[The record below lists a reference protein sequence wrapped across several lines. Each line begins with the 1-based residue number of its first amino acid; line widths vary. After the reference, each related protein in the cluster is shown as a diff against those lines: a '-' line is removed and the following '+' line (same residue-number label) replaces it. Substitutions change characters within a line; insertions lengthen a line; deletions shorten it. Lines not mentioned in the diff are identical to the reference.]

1 MYGVLSLLIA
11 SRQRSLFS
19 QHRFPSYFKL
29 FSIYLSLSLY
39 SHSDTFFSFVKS
51 SQIHK
56 SQEAHLFFDLGLWGK
71 IPHSRNR
78 NRNIISSS
86 CFFWVMDNLFV
97 LTKSWICSSMT
108 KEHVVSSLGYETPYV
123 VPIAVDWIRFE
134 MIRACEK
141 SDRWCYNFG
150 FFFELRIRL
159 ECVRFWIKLVFF
171 FRSKLFVRMFMFAK
185 CVFSISRVSYDWNK
199 GVLFSCIW
207 SWSFFSAKFLY

>member
-19 QHRFPSYFKL
+19 QHRFLLQAILHLS
-29 FSIYLSLSLY
+29 LSLSLY
-39 SHSDTFFSFVKS
+39 SHSDTFFSFIKS

-71 IPHSRNR
+71 IPHSR

-123 VPIAVDWIRFE
+123 VSIAVDWIRFE

-150 FFFELRIRL
+150 FFLELRIRL
-159 ECVRFWIKLVFF
+159 
-171 FRSKLFVRMFMFAK
+171 
-185 CVFSISRVSYDWNK
+185 
-199 GVLFSCIW
+199 
-207 SWSFFSAKFLY
+207 